1 MSLSDKEAR
10 LLALTWQHFETQP
23 KINYATLGPVSG
35 YANAQSCKTA
45 VNKIKRKLFA
55 LNNSSDGTANDNSED
70 GTDGGPM
77 ADADDAVES
86 TPAVPTKKRAR
97 SKKADDAGSE
107 ASPKK
112 RGRKSKA
119 ADGEAAVVKEEVAD
133 AGHSETGGAVKDEGE
148 ASIQEG
154 VVDEVEQA

>member
-23 KINYATLGPVSG
+23 KIKYATLAPASG

-55 LNNSSDGTANDNSED
+55 LNTSSDGTANDNSED

-77 ADADDAVES
+77 ADAVDAVES
-86 TPAVPTKKRAR
+86 TPAVTTKKRAR
-97 SKKADDAGSE
+97 SKRADDAGSE
-107 ASPKK
+107 AGPKK
-112 RGRKSKA
+112 RGRKSKVA
-119 ADGEAAVVKEEVAD
+119 AGEAAVVKDEVVG
-133 AGHSETGGAVKDEGE
+133 AGDVETGGAVKDEGE
-148 ASIQEG
+148 TSVEEE
-154 VVDEVEQA
+154 VVDEVEQT